1 MKRLFKIAFAIIL
14 SLIFFNC
21 SNDNEL
27 IKDVNSE
34 LLSSKEIEKIA
45 QEHNQ
50 TLNFVLNT
58 LKSKDLSKVNDVE
71 KMISILDEGTENYF
85 ITILKNENQIN
96 KAVQLSSKEISKYL
110 KPSESISSKRTNSSP
125 ISQVIEENQ
134 NYFNDEQITLL
145 QQCDQVLNNFNGNNI
160 EIVTNSL
167 EKIKSRAQSELL
179 EENAQIILI
188 ACEIGI
194 MSSTYWSE
202 NIEEWNQ
209 VLNGNSSSRIASK
222 SWFSWSEVA
231 GADVAGAVGA
241 AVTTAII
248 NVVPGAGPVGYG
260 TAIVSTAAGA
270 SAGDAVLQ
278 VWNYMFE

>member
-1 MKRLFKIAFAIIL
+1 
-14 SLIFFNC
+14 
-21 SNDNEL
+21 
-27 IKDVNSE
+27 
-34 LLSSKEIEKIA
+34 
-45 QEHNQ
+45 
-50 TLNFVLNT
+50 
-58 LKSKDLSKVNDVE
+58 
-71 KMISILDEGTENYF
+71 MISILDEGTENYF

-241 AVTTAII
+241 AVTTAIV
-248 NVVPGAGPVGYG
+248 NVVPGAGQVGYG

>member
-1 MKRLFKIAFAIIL
+1 MKPLFKIAFAIIL
-14 SLIFFNC
+14 CLIFFNC

-27 IKDVNSE
+27 IKDANSE
-34 LLSSKEIEKIA
+34 LLSAKEIEKIA
-45 QEHNQ
+45 REHNQ

-85 ITILKNENQIN
+85 TTTLKNEKQIN
-96 KAVQLSSKEISKYL
+96 KAVQLSSKEIIKYL
-110 KPSESISSKRTNSSP
+110 KSSESISSKRTNSSP
-125 ISQVIEENQ
+125 IIQIIEENQ
-134 NYFNDEQITLL
+134 NCFNDLQITLL

-160 EIVTNSL
+160 EIVTNSF
-167 EKIKSRAQSELL
+167 EEIKNIAQSELP
-179 EENAQIILI
+179 EENTQIILI
-188 ACEIGI
+188 ACEVGI

-209 VLNGNSSSRIASK
+209 VLNGNSSNRIASR

-241 AVTTAII
+241 AVTTAIV
-248 NVVPGAGPVGYG
+248 NAVPSAGQVAYG
-260 TAIVSTAAGA
+260 TAIVSTATGA
-270 SAGDAVLQ
+270 SVGDAVLQ
-278 VWNYMFE
+278 VWNHFF